1 MQQKAGYL
9 TISVTFERREDGGL
23 RVYSDDVPG
32 LVLSGPDPVA
42 VFEDVVP
49 ALERLFEHNKGLRAV
64 FEPTVDV
71 ETFLEKNGF
80 LPPPEQSGVRV
91 YVAALALANDRS
103 PTLSA

>member
-1 MQQKAGYL
+1 MRQRAGYL

-32 LVLSGPDPVA
+32 LILSGPDPVA

-49 ALERLFEHNKGLRAV
+49 ALERLFERNKGLRVEFA
-64 FEPTVDV
+64 PTVNV
-71 ETFLEKNGF
+71 ETFLEENGI

-91 YVAALALANDRS
+91 YVAALTLANDRS